1 MSRYNWNRLISDRRI
16 PDRPK
21 TANLSSLR
29 SEVES
34 DYYRIINSA
43 SFRRLQDK
51 TQVFPLDRSDFV
63 RTRLT
68 HSLEVSAIAKFIGK
82 QVCAQIIEQQ
92 LEEEEINTHDIVE
105 TLACASLLHD
115 IGNPPFGHFGESAI
129 QNWFSTH
136 LQTIA
141 YDETQTLYDVLSEQ
155 QRNDLCFYEGNAQ
168 SLRIV
173 TRLHRLS
180 ASEGMHLTS
189 GVLDTILK
197 YPCSSSE
204 KKRELQKP
212 KEERSLL
219 RKKHSYFY
227 SERDIYETIKNNTG
241 TSGGRNPLTFILEA
255 ADDLAYTFS
264 DLEDGYNKGLYTYG
278 DLCQQLTACGDQAGL
293 QRLEKL
299 LARCQADPH
308 AVNDP
313 YRSAVFN
320 WLTVK
325 QLYCISEAS
334 KAFIAHYE
342 AIMQGTFEQELL
354 AVCSE
359 AAVIRQLK
367 RFAFD
372 RVYQTR
378 SIIKL
383 ELMGNEIISFLL
395 ERFVDALLHFDSD
408 RKQNEIQEKYC
419 RLLSPNY
426 IECYHAS
433 VKDLTDDRDKVYYR
447 LLLAADFIAGMTDT
461 YAKTLYQEI
470 KGIGALR

>member
-1 MSRYNWNRLISDRRI
+1 MSRYNWNRLISERRI

-92 LEEEEINTHDIVE
+92 LEEETINTHDIVE

-180 ASEGMHLTS
+180 GRSQRKSA
-189 GVLDTILK
+189 
-197 YPCSSSE
+197 PCC
-204 KKRELQKP
+204 
-212 KEERSLL
+212 ERSTAIFTV
-219 RKKHSYFY
+219 SA
-227 SERDIYETIKNNTG
+227 
-241 TSGGRNPLTFILEA
+241 TSMKRSRT
-255 ADDLAYTFS
+255 T
-264 DLEDGYNKGLYTYG
+264 
-278 DLCQQLTACGDQAGL
+278 
-293 QRLEKL
+293 
-299 LARCQADPH
+299 LARPAD
-308 AVNDP
+308 
-313 YRSAVFN
+313 
-320 WLTVK
+320 
-325 QLYCISEAS
+325 
-334 KAFIAHYE
+334 
-342 AIMQGTFEQELL
+342 AI
-354 AVCSE
+354 
-359 AAVIRQLK
+359 R
-367 RFAFD
+367 
-372 RVYQTR
+372 
-378 SIIKL
+378 
-383 ELMGNEIISFLL
+383 
-395 ERFVDALLHFDSD
+395 
-408 RKQNEIQEKYC
+408 
-419 RLLSPNY
+419 
-426 IECYHAS
+426 
-433 VKDLTDDRDKVYYR
+433 
-447 LLLAADFIAGMTDT
+447 
-461 YAKTLYQEI
+461 
-470 KGIGALR
+470 